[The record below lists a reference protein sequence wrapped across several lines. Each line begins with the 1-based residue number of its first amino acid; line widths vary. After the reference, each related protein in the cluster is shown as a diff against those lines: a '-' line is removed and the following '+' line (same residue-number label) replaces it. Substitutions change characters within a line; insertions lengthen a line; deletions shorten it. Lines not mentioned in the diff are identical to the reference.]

1 MARFVAKLEFLAG
14 ASLLLVIVALV
25 FAAAVMRF
33 FGHPLIWSV
42 DMAQLLFI
50 WLCFVGATRAMR
62 QRGHIGVD
70 LLVRLMGHR
79 YRLWLETAQAVVF
92 LGFMGVLMVEGYKLT
107 LMNKERLFGDSGI
120 SYAFVTIAVPA
131 GCIMLSLAI
140 MANAVDA
147 WRNRADEKDLIFTKA
162 EEPPAPVVEQL

>member
-1 MARFVAKLEFLAG
+1 MNRLVDRLEFIAG
-14 ASLLLVIVALV
+14 AALLLVIVGLV

-33 FGHPLIWSV
+33 FGWPLIWSV

-70 LLVRLMGHR
+70 LLVRRLGHK
-79 YRLWLETAQAVVF
+79 YRLWLEIAQAVIFIAF
-92 LGFMGVLMVEGYKLT
+92 LLVLMVEGYKLT
-107 LMNKERLFGDSGI
+107 MLNQERLFGDSGL

-131 GCIMLSLAI
+131 GAIMLSLAI
-140 MANAVDA
+140 IANVLEA
-147 WRNRADEKDLIFTKA
+147 WRKRHEGEQLVFTKTGGDMN
-162 EEPPAPVVEQL
+162 PPAEL

>member
-1 MARFVAKLEFLAG
+1 MMRFVAKLEFLAG

-25 FAAAVMRF
+25 FSAAVMRF

-42 DMAQLLFI
+42 DLAQLLFI

-70 LLVRLMGHR
+70 ILVRMLGHR
-79 YRLWLETAQAVVF
+79 FRLWLEIVQAF
-92 LGFMGVLMVEGYKLT
+92 LFVAFLAVLMVEGYKLT
-107 LMNKERLFGDSGI
+107 ILNQERLFGDSGI

-140 MANAVDA
+140 IANVVEA
-147 WRNRADEKDLIFTKA
+147 WHNRAAGEKLVFTKTSDLTNST
-162 EEPPAPVVEQL
+162 EL

>member
-147 WRNRADEKDLIFTKA
+147 WRDRANEKSLIFTKT
-162 EEPPAPVVEQL
+162 EEPTEPVVEQL

>member
-1 MARFVAKLEFLAG
+1 MARFVAQLEFLAG
-14 ASLLLVIVALV
+14 ALLLLVIVVLV
-25 FAAAVMRF
+25 FSAAIMRF
-33 FGHPLIWSV
+33 FGYPLIWSV

-70 LLVRLMGHR
+70 LLVRKLGHR
-79 YRLWLETAQAVVF
+79 HRLWLETAQAVLF
-92 LGFMGVLMVEGYKLT
+92 IAFMAVLMVEGYKLT
-107 LMNKERLFGDSGI
+107 ILNQERLFGDSGL

-140 MANAVDA
+140 IANAVDS
-147 WRNRADEKDLIFTKA
+147 WRDRAKGEKLIFSKTGDID
-162 EEPPAPVVEQL
+162 APMEL